1 LSTIKVDNIRI
12 ASESVSRPATGVAAA
27 WVLFDGTGTAAIDNS
42 VNVSTLTDVGVGQY
56 TINFNNN
63 MANAFYAYAGEAKE
77 HTNGP
82 HGSNPDRLAKAA
94 KVPLTASNFKMMCI
108 ISDGTGNARDVEEAS
123 AHFMGDL
130 A

>member
-1 LSTIKVDNIRI
+1 MSTIKVDNIRI
-12 ASESVSRPATGVAAA
+12 ASESVSRPVNGVATA
-27 WVLFDGTGTAAIDNS
+27 WILFDGTGAIAIDNS

-63 MANAFYAYAGEAKE
+63 MANAFYAYAGAAKE

-82 HGSNPDRLAKAA
+82 HGSNADRLAQPARL
-94 KVPLTASNFKMMCI
+94 PLTVSNFKMYCMI
-108 ISDGTGNARDVEEAS
+108 TDGTGNARDVEEVS